1 MWVCVMAAH
10 RVLWGGG
17 VGLVRL
23 RTSFFHFD
31 YMTVG
36 FYYSLWFHRAD
47 LSILGRRGFVV
58 GCWGSI
64 HV

>member
-1 MWVCVMAAH
+1 M
-10 RVLWGGG
+10 GGG